1 MRTLYS
7 VSIRKKLILLFTTT
21 ASVSVLIACATLW
34 AYQLVHYRTTL
45 RTEESATAQLLADSS
60 APALLFNDAPAANET
75 LAVLR
80 ADPRIERACLY
91 DKWGG
96 LMAHFNSSI
105 QVAVCPVRM
114 RMEETRFTRNQ
125 LLIFRQITLRDEPV
139 GNLFIEVSLAE
150 MYASLLHFGETGICV
165 LIITTIF
172 ALSLSSFLQRII
184 SDPIIHL
191 TRVATQVSDQGNYL
205 LRAKS
210 FSEDEIGMLIG
221 QFNAMLDKIQQR
233 EADLQ
238 QAHSTLEDTVKTRT
252 TDLRTEI
259 AERKQIECDLVASKL
274 VAEESS
280 RAKSSFL
287 ATMSHELRTPLN
299 AIIGYSEMLQE
310 DARTANDVSASDDL
324 GKILDSARHLLSLI
338 SDVLDFSKIEA
349 GQMNMHPEVVSTS
362 SLLRDVLPTAEI
374 LARQNRNELHVDEQI
389 VDKLLLVDP
398 MRFRQCLLNLISNA
412 CKFTE
417 RGAISIRVKDQQL
430 KGCDWILWSIS
441 DTGIGIAP
449 NMLGKLFQTFS
460 QVDSSIT
467 RKFGGSGLG
476 LVISQQYCRA
486 MGGYIAV
493 ESEPG
498 VGSTFT
504 LHIPLYSEAPSDQ
517 VVPKHVE
524 SQELCSTSHSNS
536 SC

>member
-1 MRTLYS
+1 MQALYR
-7 VSIRKKLILLFTTT
+7 VSIRRKLILLFTTT

-34 AYQLVHYRTTL
+34 AYQFVHYRTTL
-45 RTEESATAQLLADSS
+45 QTEESATAQLLADSS
-60 APALLFNDAPAANET
+60 APALLFNDAIAANET

-80 ADPRIERACLY
+80 ADPRIETACLY
-91 DKWGG
+91 DKWGSVV
-96 LMAHFNSSI
+96 AQFNPGTKA
-105 QVAVCPVRM
+105 AVCPPISL
-114 RMEETRFTRNQ
+114 EETHFAQ
-125 LLIFRQITLRDEPV
+125 SHLLIFRRITIRNEPI
-139 GNLFIEVSLAE
+139 GNLYIEVSLAE

-165 LIITTIF
+165 LIVTTIF
-172 ALSLSSFLQRII
+172 AYGLSSLLQRII

-210 FSEDEIGMLIG
+210 ISEDEIGMLIG
-221 QFNAMLDKIQQR
+221 QFNAMMDKIQQR

-238 QAHSTLEDTVKTRT
+238 RAHSTLEDTVTIRTR
-252 TDLRTEI
+252 DLRTEI
-259 AERKQIECDLVASKL
+259 AERKQIEGDLFAAKL
-274 VAEESS
+274 VAEESN

-310 DARTANDVSASDDL
+310 DAQSAGEVSASNDL

-349 GQMNMHPEVVSTS
+349 GQMNMHLELVSTS

-374 LARQNRNELHVDEQI
+374 LARQNCNELHVDEQI
-389 VDKLLLVDP
+389 ADRLLLVDP
-398 MRFRQCLLNLISNA
+398 IRFRQCLLNLLSNA

-417 RGAISIRVKDQQL
+417 NGAISIRVKYQHIDEN
-430 KGCDWILWSIS
+430 DWILWSIS

-460 QVDSSIT
+460 QVDSSLT

-476 LVISQQYCRA
+476 LVISQQFCRA

-493 ESEPG
+493 ESEPS

-504 LHIPLYSEAPSDQ
+504 IYIPVHPEIIKEILS
-517 VVPKHVE
+517 PKA
-524 SQELCSTSHSNS
+524 
-536 SC
+536 

>member
-1 MRTLYS
+1 MPALHTI
-7 VSIRKKLILLFTTT
+7 SIRKKLILLFTTI

-45 RTEESATAQLLADSS
+45 RAEESATAQLLADSS
-60 APALLFNDAPAANET
+60 APALLFDDATAANDT

-80 ADPRIERACLY
+80 ADPRIETACLY

-96 LMAHFNSSI
+96 LVAHFNSSI
-105 QVAVCPVRM
+105 KVAVCPPRM
-114 RMEETRFTRNQ
+114 GMEEIRFTQNH
-125 LLIFRQITLRDEPV
+125 LLIFRQITIRNEPV
-139 GNLFIEVSLAE
+139 GHLYIEVSLAE
-150 MYASLLHFGETGICV
+150 MYASLLRFGETGICV
-165 LIITTIF
+165 LIVTTIF

-184 SDPIIHL
+184 SEPIIHL

-210 FSEDEIGMLIG
+210 LAKDEIGMLID
-221 QFNAMLDKIQQR
+221 QFNAMMDKIQQR

-238 QAHSTLEDTVKTRT
+238 RAHSTLEDTVTIRTR
-252 TDLRTEI
+252 DLRTEI
-259 AERKQIECDLVASKL
+259 AERKQIEGDLVAAKL
-274 VAEESS
+274 VAEESN
-280 RAKSSFL
+280 RAKSAFL

-310 DARTANDVSASDDL
+310 DAQSAGEVSASNDL
-324 GKILDSARHLLSLI
+324 GKILNSARHLLSLI

-349 GQMNMHPEVVSTS
+349 GQMNMHLEAVSIS

-374 LARQNRNELHVDEQI
+374 LARQNCNELHVYVQVSDG
-389 VDKLLLVDP
+389 LLVVDP
-398 MRFRQCLLNLISNA
+398 IRFRQCLLNLLSNA

-417 RGAISIRVKDQQL
+417 NGGISIRVKYQHIE
-430 KGCDWILWSIS
+430 GNDWILWSIS

-460 QVDSSIT
+460 QVDSSLT

-476 LVISQQYCRA
+476 LVISQQFCRA

-504 LHIPLYSEAPSDQ
+504 IYIPLYSETP
-517 VVPKHVE
+517 
-524 SQELCSTSHSNS
+524 
-536 SC
+536 